1 MSDAEKSSASSHDY
15 SRLEE
20 ATASQVETREARVRA
35 LAAAALSA
43 IPQAARSAAVA
54 PTQTVSLLAYAGPLI
69 IAGLKDLL
77 DLVLVGS
84 LPGVGTVLTLCLYL
98 LIFMLFIFSEHATA
112 RPKAIFLMQ
121 AGGALFFGTAV
132 EGLMVGLN
140 FLPIGLGLIFGIY
153 LREKR
158 MSLGLG
164 LGNITRS

>member
-1 MSDAEKSSASSHDY
+1 MSDRETSLRDY

-20 ATASQVETREARVRA
+20 ATASQAETREARVRA
-35 LAAAALSA
+35 LAAAALAA
-43 IPQAARSAAVA
+43 IPQAKASAATA
-54 PTQTVSLLAYAGPLI
+54 PPHAVSLIAYAGPLM
-69 IAGLKDLL
+69 IAGFKDLL
-77 DLVLVGS
+77 DLVLIGS

-98 LIFMLFIFSEHATA
+98 LIFMLFILSEHATA
-112 RPKAIFLMQ
+112 RPKAVFLMQ

-140 FLPIGLGLIFGIY
+140 FLPIGLGLVFGIY

-158 MSLGLG
+158 ISLGLG

>member
-1 MSDAEKSSASSHDY
+1 M
-15 SRLEE
+15 
-20 ATASQVETREARVRA
+20 RA
-35 LAAAALSA
+35 LAAAALST
-43 IPQAARSAAVA
+43 IPQAARSAAAA
-54 PTQTVSLLAYAGPLI
+54 PPRTVSLLAYAGPLI
-69 IAGLKDLL
+69 IAGFKDLL

-140 FLPIGLGLIFGIY
+140 FLPIGLGLVFGIY

-158 MSLGLG
+158 MSLRLSLG
-164 LGNITRS
+164 SVTRS